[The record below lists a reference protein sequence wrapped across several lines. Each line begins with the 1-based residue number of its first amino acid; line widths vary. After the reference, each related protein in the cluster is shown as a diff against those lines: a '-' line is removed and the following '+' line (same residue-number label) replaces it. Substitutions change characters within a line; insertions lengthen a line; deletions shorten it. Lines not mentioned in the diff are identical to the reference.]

1 MPGKVKDAILRGRK
15 TVETVVEEGRKTVE
29 TVVETGRKKVE
40 DVVEGGLNTVETVVG
55 AGLNTVET
63 VVVKGRRTVESA
75 VILGRRTVE
84 HALLGRR
91 TMQAAILHGREDVRI
106 EQVPVPKAA
115 QGELVVQ
122 VGAALTC
129 GTDLKV
135 FRRGYHARMIV
146 PPALFGHEQ
155 AGTVV
160 EAGEGVTAFAPG
172 DRVVALNSA
181 PCGQCY
187 YCSRGQENLCDDLLF
202 NNGAYAEFI
211 RIPERIVARNTL
223 RVPDHVP
230 LEHAALTEPL
240 ACAVH
245 GFEDSRPR
253 EGDIVAV
260 IGGGPLGLMILHVAA
275 LAGYETIALVKRDGQ
290 AEAARQL
297 GAAHVVQSP
306 TIRKAIQDA
315 RALTPNG
322 RGVDIAIE
330 AVGLP
335 ETWQEAVE
343 LVRKGG
349 TVNFFGGPAANTHV
363 NLDTNRLHY
372 SDITLRATFHHT
384 PEICRKALELIASG
398 RFQAGAFITGHA
410 NLYELNRVF
419 ENLMNRN
426 TEIKTAI
433 VPSVQQVDKPAN

>member
-1 MPGKVKDAILRGRK
+1 MA
-15 TVETVVEEGRKTVE
+15 T
-29 TVVETGRKKVE
+29 
-40 DVVEGGLNTVETVVG
+40 
-55 AGLNTVET
+55 
-63 VVVKGRRTVESA
+63 
-75 VILGRRTVE
+75 
-84 HALLGRR
+84 
-91 TMQAAILHGREDVRI
+91 TMKAAILHGREDIRI
-106 EQVPVPKAA
+106 EHVPVPEAGP
-115 QGELVVQ
+115 GEIIVR

-146 PPALFGHEQ
+146 PPALFGHEL

-160 EAGEGVTAFAPG
+160 ESGEGVLDFAPG

-187 YCSRGQENLCDDLLF
+187 FCARGQENLCEDLLF

-211 RIPERIVARNTL
+211 RIPARIVAKNTL
-223 RVPDHVP
+223 HVPDHVP

-245 GFEDSRPR
+245 GFEDSRPYP
-253 EGDIVAV
+253 GDTVAV

-275 LAGYETIALVKRDGQ
+275 LAGCEVIAIVKHDGQ
-290 AEAARQL
+290 MQAARQL
-297 GAAHVVQSP
+297 GAAHVVQTP
-306 TIRKAIQDA
+306 NIRKAILET
-315 RALTPNG
+315 RALTPK
-322 RGVDIAIE
+322 RQGVDIAIE
-330 AVGLP
+330 AVGIP

-349 TVNFFGGPAANTHV
+349 TVNFFGGCAVGTHV
-363 NLDTNRLHY
+363 TLDTNRIHY

-384 PEICRKALELIASG
+384 PAICRRALDLIAGG

-410 NLYELNRVF
+410 HLYELNRVF
-419 ENLMNRN
+419 EKLMNRSS
-426 TEIKTAI
+426 EIKTAI
-433 VPSVQQVDKPAN
+433 VP

>member
-1 MPGKVKDAILRGRK
+1 MAGTVKNAILRGRK

-29 TVVETGRKKVE
+29 TVVE
-40 DVVEGGLNTVETVVG
+40 GGLDTVETVVE
-55 AGLNTVET
+55 AGLSTVET
-63 VVVKGRRTVESA
+63 VVVKGRKTVESA
-75 VILGRRTVE
+75 VRLGRRTVE
-84 HALLGRR
+84 QALLGRT
-91 TMQAAILHGREDVRI
+91 TMQAAVLHGREDVRI
-106 EQVPVPKAA
+106 EEVPIPKAA
-115 QGELVVQ
+115 VGELIVR

-146 PPALFGHEQ
+146 PPALFGHEL

-160 EAGEGVTAFAPG
+160 ESGEGVTDFAPG

-181 PCGQCY
+181 PCGKCY
-187 YCSRGQENLCDDLLF
+187 FCSRGQENLCDDLIF

-211 RIPERIVARNTL
+211 RIPERIVAKNTI
-223 RVPDHVP
+223 RVPENVP

-245 GFEDSRPR
+245 GFEDSRPQK
-253 EGDIVAV
+253 GDIIAV

-275 LAGYETIALVKRDGQ
+275 LAGYETIALVRHDGQ
-290 AEAARQL
+290 VEAARQM
-297 GAAHVVQSP
+297 GATHVVQSLS
-306 TIRKAIQDA
+306 IRKAIQET
-315 RALTPNG
+315 RALTSND

-335 ETWQEAVE
+335 EAWQEAVE

-349 TVNFFGGPAANTHV
+349 TVNFFGGCAKNTHV
-363 NLDTNRLHY
+363 TLDTNRIHY

-384 PEICRKALELIASG
+384 PAICRKALALIASG
-398 RFQAGAFITGHA
+398 RFQAGAFITGRAH
-410 NLYELNRVF
+410 LYELNRVF
-419 ENLMNRN
+419 EKLMHRSAE

-433 VPSVQQVDKPAN
+433 VP

>member
-1 MPGKVKDAILRGRK
+1 MA
-15 TVETVVEEGRKTVE
+15 T
-29 TVVETGRKKVE
+29 
-40 DVVEGGLNTVETVVG
+40 
-55 AGLNTVET
+55 
-63 VVVKGRRTVESA
+63 
-75 VILGRRTVE
+75 
-84 HALLGRR
+84 
-91 TMQAAILHGREDVRI
+91 TMKAAILHGREDIRI
-106 EQVPVPKAA
+106 ERVPIPKAA
-115 QGELVVQ
+115 PGELIVR

-160 EAGEGVTAFAPG
+160 EAGEGVTGFASG

-181 PCGQCY
+181 PCGHCY
-187 YCSRGQENLCDDLLF
+187 FCERGQENLCDDLLF

-211 RIPERIVARNTL
+211 RIPARIVDKNTL
-223 RVPDHVP
+223 HIPDHVP

-253 EGDIVAV
+253 AGDTLAV

-275 LAGYETIALVKRDGQ
+275 LAGCETIAIVKHDAQ
-290 AEAARQL
+290 VEAARQL
-297 GAAHVVQSP
+297 GAAHVVQ
-306 TIRKAIQDA
+306 TTNIRKAIRET
-315 RALTPNG
+315 RALTPKS

-330 AVGLP
+330 AVGVP
-335 ETWQEAVE
+335 DAWQEAVE

-349 TVNFFGGPAANTHV
+349 TVNFFGGCAVGTQV
-363 NLDTNRLHY
+363 TLDTNRIHY

-384 PEICRKALELIASG
+384 PALCRKALDLIAGG
-398 RFQAGAFITGHA
+398 RFQAQAFITGHA
-410 NLYELNRVF
+410 HLYELNRVF
-419 ENLMNRN
+419 EKLMNRSS
-426 TEIKTAI
+426 EIKTAI
-433 VPSVQQVDKPAN
+433 VP

>member
-1 MPGKVKDAILRGRK
+1 
-15 TVETVVEEGRKTVE
+15 
-29 TVVETGRKKVE
+29 
-40 DVVEGGLNTVETVVG
+40 
-55 AGLNTVET
+55 

-75 VILGRRTVE
+75 VSLGRRTVE
-84 HALLGRR
+84 NAFLHGRG
-91 TMQAAILHGREDVRI
+91 TMQAAVLHGREDVRI
-106 EQVPVPKAA
+106 EQVPIPKAEV
-115 QGELVVQ
+115 GELVVR

-146 PPALFGHEQ
+146 PPALFGHEL

-160 EAGEGVTAFAPG
+160 EAGAGVADFATG

-181 PCGQCY
+181 PCGHCY
-187 YCSRGQENLCDDLLF
+187 YCERGQENLCDDLLF

-211 RIPERIVARNTL
+211 RIPARIVAKNTL
-223 RVPDHVP
+223 RVPEHVP

-245 GFEDSRPR
+245 GFEDSNPR
-253 EGDIVAV
+253 KGDTVAI

-275 LAGYETIALVKRDGQ
+275 LAGYEVIAVVKHDGQ
-290 AEAARQL
+290 VEAARQL
-297 GAAHVVQSP
+297 GATHVVQSS
-306 TIRKAIQDA
+306 TIRKAIRET

-330 AVGLP
+330 AVGVP
-335 ETWQEAVE
+335 EAWQEAVE

-349 TVNFFGGPAANTHV
+349 TVNFFGGCAANTLV
-363 NLDTNRLHY
+363 TLDTNRIHY

-384 PEICRKALELIASG
+384 PAICRKALELIASG
-398 RFQAGAFITGHA
+398 RFQAGAFITGRAH
-410 NLYELNRVF
+410 LYELNRVF
-419 ENLMNRN
+419 EKLMNRSS
-426 TEIKTAI
+426 EIKTAI
-433 VPSVQQVDKPAN
+433 VP

>member
-1 MPGKVKDAILRGRK
+1 MANTVKDAIRRGRK
-15 TVETVVEEGRKTVE
+15 TVESVVEES
-29 TVVETGRKKVE
+29 RKKVE
-40 DVVEGGLNTVETVVG
+40 DVVEGGLDTVETVVEV
-55 AGLNTVET
+55 GLNTVDA

-75 VILGRRTVE
+75 VSLGRRTVE
-84 HALLGRR
+84 NAFLHGRG
-91 TMQAAILHGREDVRI
+91 TMQAAVLHGREDVRI
-106 EQVPVPKAA
+106 EQVPIPKAET
-115 QGELVVQ
+115 GELVVR

-146 PPALFGHEQ
+146 PPALFGHEM

-160 EAGEGVTAFAPG
+160 EAGEGVTDYAPG

-181 PCGQCY
+181 PCGKCY
-187 YCSRGQENLCDDLLF
+187 FCSRDQENLCDDLLF

-211 RIPERIVARNTL
+211 RIPARIVAKNTFI
-223 RVPDHVP
+223 VPENVP
-230 LEHAALTEPL
+230 LEQAALTEPL

-253 EGDIVAV
+253 KGDIIAI

-275 LAGYETIALVKRDGQ
+275 SAGYETIALVRHDGQ

-297 GAAHVVQSP
+297 GATHVVQSSSV
-306 TIRKAIQDA
+306 RKAILET
-315 RALTPNG
+315 RALTPKD

-330 AVGLP
+330 AVGVP
-335 ETWQEAVE
+335 EAWQEAVE

-349 TVNFFGGPAANTHV
+349 TVNFFGGCAKNTHV
-363 NLDTNRLHY
+363 TLDTNRIHY

-384 PEICRKALELIASG
+384 PAICRKALALISSG
-398 RFQAGAFITGHA
+398 RFQASAFITGHA
-410 NLYELNRVF
+410 HLYELNRVF
-419 ENLMNRN
+419 EKLMNRS
-426 TEIKTAI
+426 TESEIKTVI
-433 VPSVQQVDKPAN
+433 VP